1 MSTDEAAIGFG
12 SPLTTWMPYSV
23 SMPQTLGMAMRA
35 TLPSAPAERQPP
47 RDRSDPQRYWPVPT
61 RSIERPPVVSSRSLI
76 RVRM

>member
-1 MSTDEAAIGFG
+1 MSTDDAAIGLG

-35 TLPSAPAERQPP
+35 TLPSPRGRAGAPRV
-47 RDRSDPQRYWPVPT
+47 PQRYWPVPT
-61 RSIERPPVVSSRSLI
+61 RSMDRPPVVSSRSLI